1 MREVDES
8 LELMKDAY
16 KRRMDFCE
24 ERRLQFEA
32 KQNKMRE
39 NVIKFEKFIQENDAK
54 RQRAEAKIKQERK
67 IYDQKCQEMN
77 TILSNIKSLE
87 EAQKGITEELDKHNM
102 YTAYLQGTNAN
113 THSYIPIHIHTYSY
127 IHTYIHTYI
136 RTYS

>member
-1 MREVDES
+1 MKTSQSTLLLKKRKEMREVDES

-54 RQRAEAKIKQERK
+54 RQRAEAKIKQ
-67 IYDQKCQEMN
+67 
-77 TILSNIKSLE
+77 
-87 EAQKGITEELDKHNM
+87 
-102 YTAYLQGTNAN
+102 
-113 THSYIPIHIHTYSY
+113 
-127 IHTYIHTYI
+127 
-136 RTYS
+136 